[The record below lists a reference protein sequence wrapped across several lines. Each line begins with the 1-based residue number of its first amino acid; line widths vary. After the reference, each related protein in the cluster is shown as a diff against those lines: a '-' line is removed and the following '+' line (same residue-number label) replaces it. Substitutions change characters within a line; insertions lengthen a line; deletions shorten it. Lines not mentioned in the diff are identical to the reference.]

1 MNWRVVLKNTGV
13 NAESLQFRR
22 WRPQRCTETCQ
33 AGRVRW
39 GRCECRAR
47 AQWELGDHAPRRRRR
62 ARKRAISVSL
72 VEHAESHR
80 AKYRSILP
88 ARQAGPTTPCLHS
101 AVSVHTSCVRLF
113 TPQTPPNSDP
123 LGPTRL
129 HLGAY
134 ELHQVQPMA
143 SQCCMSSGRGHGFC
157 IFELCELR
165 VLPRGRLVGQS
176 RRTSAQPENFAPAAP
191 LAF

>member
-1 MNWRVVLKNTGV
+1 MGSSQVPRSSSVG
-13 NAESLQFRR
+13 
-22 WRPQRCTETCQ
+22 
-33 AGRVRW
+33 AGR
-39 GRCECRAR
+39 
-47 AQWELGDHAPRRRRR
+47 PRRRRR
-62 ARKRAISVSL
+62 ARKCAISVSL

-88 ARQAGPTTPCLHS
+88 ARQAGPSS
-101 AVSVHTSCVRLF
+101 AASARRVMEMSMRCSSVRLVQYLGGVVWPMPGDRSNCGCPRQIR
-113 TPQTPPNSDP
+113 TP

-157 IFELCELR
+157 IFELC
-165 VLPRGRLVGQS
+165 VLPRGRLVGSRLQS
-176 RRTSAQPENFAPAAP
+176 RRRSQKISR
-191 LAF
+191 LRRL